1 MNIRRATLD
10 DVGLL
15 ATLNEDVQRIH
26 AEAYPTLFKQP
37 DYPAVAAD
45 FKTRILGNAQGQVL
59 IAEVDGEAVGY
70 IYALQVERP
79 ENPYTFAQRYMLI
92 DQISVKPTAQGNGCG
107 RKLIEAVVDL
117 ATACGM
123 ARVTLDTWGF
133 NTHAHGFFEEV
144 GFKRLKYTIVL
155 DLN

>member
-15 ATLNEDVQRIH
+15 AGLNEDVQRIH
-26 AEAYPTLFKQP
+26 AAAYPHLFKQP

-45 FKTRILGNAQGQVL
+45 FETRILGNPQGQVY

-79 ENPYTFAQRYMLI
+79 ENPYTFAHRYMLI
-92 DQISVKPTAQGNGCG
+92 DQISVKPTAQGRGCG
-107 RKLIEAVVDL
+107 RKLIEAVVEF
-117 ATACGM
+117 ASACGM
-123 ARVTLDTWGF
+123 ARVTLETWEF

-144 GFKRLKYTIVL
+144 GFKRLKYTMAL